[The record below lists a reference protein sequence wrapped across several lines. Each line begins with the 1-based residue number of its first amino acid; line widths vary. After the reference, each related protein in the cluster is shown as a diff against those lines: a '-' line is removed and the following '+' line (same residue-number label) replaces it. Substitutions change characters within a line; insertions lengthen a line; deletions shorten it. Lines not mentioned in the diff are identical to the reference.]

1 MSKYETVIG
10 IETHVQLS
18 TKSKL
23 FCSCSNDSRTAEP
36 NTNVCPVCLGFPGAL
51 PVLNEAAVKLTLRA
65 GIVLE
70 AYYDEHG
77 RYPDAFHSKFDRK
90 NYFYPDSPM
99 NYQITQF
106 DEPLVGTGH
115 VEFPVDG
122 KTKKVGVTRAHLEAD
137 AGKLIHPPG
146 ADYSLVDLNRAGTP
160 LLEIVSEPDMRSAAE
175 AKAYAQEIYHLMR
188 YANVSDADLY
198 YGNMRFDVNVS
209 LRQVGSKELGIR
221 TESKNLNSFRAV
233 AGVVEYETKRQAE
246 ILDRGEK
253 VVQETRGWDENKNQ
267 TFSQRSKEEAHDYRY
282 FPEPDLPPLVIT
294 KEMLQEVS
302 KAMSKSGEGIMPNMI
317 REKLVPL
324 GIPVT
329 ELEIL
334 MDTPAEAKM
343 LWRLAIGGPGR
354 SQTKFVFN
362 WLIGDRKRLEEE
374 KGQPFAE
381 AKITLNNLVR
391 VGEMVEKGELSS
403 TNAKALLEA
412 LWGDGEHPFK
422 PQELAKELGLLQV
435 SDTAA
440 LEKIVDQVIAD
451 NPKPVE
457 EYRAGEEK
465 VLGFLVGQVM
475 KASKGQANPPMVNA
489 ILKKKLGA

>member
-1 MSKYETVIG
+1 MSKYETVVG
-10 IETHVQLS
+10 IETHVQLA

-23 FCSCSNDSRTAEP
+23 FCGCDNDSRAAEP

-51 PVLNEAAVKLTLRA
+51 PVLNEGAVKLALRA

-70 AYYDEHG
+70 AYYDKQG
-77 RYPDAFHSKFDRK
+77 SYPKKFHTKFDRK

-106 DEPLVGTGH
+106 DEPIIGKGY

-122 KTKKVGVTRAHLEAD
+122 VVKRVGVTRAHLEAD

-175 AKAYAQEIYHLMR
+175 AKAYAQELYHLMR
-188 YANVSDADLY
+188 YAGVSDANLY
-198 YGNMRFDVNVS
+198 YGNLRFDVNVS
-209 LRQVGSKELGIR
+209 LRPVGTKEFGTR

-246 ILDRGEK
+246 LLDRGEK
-253 VVQETRGWDENKNQ
+253 IVQETRGWDEGRGV
-267 TFSQRSKEEAHDYRY
+267 TFSQRTKEEAHDYRY

-294 KEMLQEVS
+294 EKMLRGTQEKMRADS
-302 KAMSKSGEGIMPNMI
+302 QAIMPNVI
-317 REKLVPL
+317 RKALGELKLPAREIEAL
-324 GIPVT
+324 IESPYEAQQAWNLT
-329 ELEIL
+329 LESL
-334 MDTPAEAKM
+334 
-343 LWRLAIGGPGR
+343 GR
-354 SQTKFVFN
+354 SQIKFVFN

-374 KGQPFAE
+374 KQQSFKE
-381 AKITLNNLVR
+381 STITLNNLLR
-391 VGEMVEKGELSS
+391 VGGMVEKGELSS
-403 TNAKALLEA
+403 TNAKVLIEA
-412 LWGDGEHPFK
+412 LWGDGDQPGK
-422 PQELAKELGLLQV
+422 PMELAKKLGLIQV
-435 SDTAA
+435 SDSGA
-440 LEKIVDQVIAD
+440 LEKIVDEVIAE

-457 EYRAGEEK
+457 EYKAGEKK

-475 KASKGQANPPMVNA
+475 KRSKGQANPPMVND
-489 ILKKKLGA
+489 ILKKKLGG